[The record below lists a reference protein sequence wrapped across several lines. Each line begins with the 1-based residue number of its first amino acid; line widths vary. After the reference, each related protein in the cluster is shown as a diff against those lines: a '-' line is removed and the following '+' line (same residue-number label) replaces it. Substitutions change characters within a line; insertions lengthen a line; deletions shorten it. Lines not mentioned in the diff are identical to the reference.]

1 MESPSLDSFRAMAGW
16 FSRRSGSRVSIHN
29 PVRLRV
35 LSGTKS
41 FEKPYAPSDNQK
53 KR

>member
-1 MESPSLDSFRAMAGW
+1 MEGPSLDSFRAMAGW
-16 FSRRSGSRVSIHN
+16 FSRRSGSRVSILKA
-29 PVRLRV
+29 VRLRA
-35 LSGTKS
+35 SSTKS